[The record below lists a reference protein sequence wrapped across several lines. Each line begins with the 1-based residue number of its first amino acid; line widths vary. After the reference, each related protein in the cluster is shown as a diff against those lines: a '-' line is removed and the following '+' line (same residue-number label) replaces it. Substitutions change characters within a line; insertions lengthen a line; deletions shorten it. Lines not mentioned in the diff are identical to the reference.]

1 MSDLS
6 TYRPSAPYP
15 EESGADTYLVQA
27 QNLLAQAVSQ
37 TLMAQAAV
45 QHRLDSVEHNIAAL
59 SKQIRELASN
69 SDLITV
75 VQLQLMLQVD
85 WDESEKQAI
94 GTQLGRF
101 SRKMGVLPRKV
112 PHPVLAGGVNGYEP
126 GVVKA
131 WLEEETEFRVPDVLR
146 YVP

>member
-1 MSDLS
+1 MSDLA
-6 TYRPSAPYP
+6 TYRQAAPYP

-45 QHRLDSVEHNIAAL
+45 QHRLDSVEHNVAAL

-75 VQLQLMLQVD
+75 VQLQVMLQID
-85 WDESEKQAI
+85 WDETEKQAV

-101 SRKMGVLPRKV
+101 TRKMGVPPRKV
-112 PHPVLAGGVNGYEP
+112 PHPTLAGGVNGYEP
-126 GVVKA
+126 GIIKA
-131 WLEEETEFRVPDVLR
+131 WLEEETEFKVPDVLR